1 MTFQTWLLFCATETL
16 LSLTPGP
23 AVLLVVG
30 QALGRGGRAGLAAAC
45 GILSANAMY
54 FALSATGLGAILL
67 ASSQLFAA
75 IKWLGAIYLII
86 VGLQMIVRPER
97 LVEVARADSP
107 VEQDFVLL
115 RLHQP
120 RTSFW
125 RGFVTQAANPKALVF
140 FTALLPQFIQPSSG
154 VPMQILILGVSSIV
168 LEFGVLGLYVAASTR
183 ARRWTKAPGLSAALQ
198 RSAGALLIVAGA
210 RLALTETDRT
220 TLGTKHATPW
230 QFPTLTSD
238 SRARA
243 SGASPAGSRRRA
255 CRVAAVAEVEL
266 VVVAGELQR
275 GGHLLVRQRPVAVEV
290 VEVVR
295 AVLQEDA
302 DSGFFAVLRISAG

>member
-1 MTFQTWLLFCATETL
+1 VTLQTWVLFCATETL

-30 QALGRGGRAGLAAAC
+30 QAIGRGGRAGLAAAC

-67 ASSQLFAA
+67 ASSQLFTA

-86 VGLQMIVRPER
+86 VGLQMIVRPQR
-97 LVEVARADSP
+97 LVEDARADSP
-107 VEQDFVLL
+107 VEQDFSPA
-115 RLHQP
+115 RHSPAQQP

-140 FTALLPQFIQPSSG
+140 FTALLPQFIQPSAG

-198 RSAGALLIVAGA
+198 RSAGALLVVAGA
-210 RLALTETDRT
+210 RLAITDRT
-220 TLGTKHATPW
+220 GMP
-230 QFPTLTSD
+230 
-238 SRARA
+238 
-243 SGASPAGSRRRA
+243 
-255 CRVAAVAEVEL
+255 
-266 VVVAGELQR
+266 
-275 GGHLLVRQRPVAVEV
+275 
-290 VEVVR
+290 
-295 AVLQEDA
+295 
-302 DSGFFAVLRISAG
+302 

>member
-1 MTFQTWLLFCATETL
+1 VTLQTWVLFCATETL

-30 QALGRGGRAGLAAAC
+30 QAIGRGGRAGLVAAC

-67 ASSQLFAA
+67 ASSQLFTA

-86 VGLQMIVRPER
+86 VGLQMIVRPQR
-97 LVEVARADSP
+97 LVEDARADSP
-107 VEQDFVLL
+107 VEQDFSPA
-115 RLHQP
+115 RHSPAQQP

-140 FTALLPQFIQPSSG
+140 FTALLPQFIQPSAG

-183 ARRWTKAPGLSAALQ
+183 ARLWTKAPGLSAALQ
-198 RSAGALLIVAGA
+198 RSAGALLVVAGA
-210 RLALTETDRT
+210 RLAITDRT
-220 TLGTKHATPW
+220 GMP
-230 QFPTLTSD
+230 
-238 SRARA
+238 
-243 SGASPAGSRRRA
+243 
-255 CRVAAVAEVEL
+255 
-266 VVVAGELQR
+266 
-275 GGHLLVRQRPVAVEV
+275 
-290 VEVVR
+290 
-295 AVLQEDA
+295 
-302 DSGFFAVLRISAG
+302 